1 MDSVTE
7 IVTIVGGVLGTA
19 GLWKFA
25 EARMKIRAEQKKDET
40 VNSDGI
46 QYRDDLKRRVTK
58 LEELLDESSKE
69 KDELRSLVLK
79 LTEEVSA
86 LRTKVEFLEKEK
98 ERLKK
103 K

>member
-25 EARMKIRAEQKKDET
+25 EARIKIKAEQKKDEDK
-40 VNSDGI
+40 NNDGI
-46 QYRDDLKRRVTK
+46 QYRDDLKRRVSK
-58 LEELLDESSKE
+58 LEELLVESAHE
-69 KDELRSLVLK
+69 KDELRKSVLK

-86 LRTKVEFLEKEK
+86 LRTKVEFLEKEN
-98 ERLKK
+98 ERLKNK
-103 K
+103 